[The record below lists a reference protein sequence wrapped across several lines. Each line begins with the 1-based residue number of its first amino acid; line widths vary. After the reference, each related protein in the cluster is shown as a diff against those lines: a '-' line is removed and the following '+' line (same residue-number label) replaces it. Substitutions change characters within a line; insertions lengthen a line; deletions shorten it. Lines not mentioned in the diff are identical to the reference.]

1 MTARRRGHGE
11 GSIYRRSDG
20 RWAAMVDLG
29 WHAGKRRRKFLYGR
43 TRAEVAKKLVAE
55 AVNLGE
61 TDQPGNC

>member
-1 MTARRRGHGE
+1 
-11 GSIYRRSDG
+11 
-20 RWAAMVDLG
+20 MVDLG